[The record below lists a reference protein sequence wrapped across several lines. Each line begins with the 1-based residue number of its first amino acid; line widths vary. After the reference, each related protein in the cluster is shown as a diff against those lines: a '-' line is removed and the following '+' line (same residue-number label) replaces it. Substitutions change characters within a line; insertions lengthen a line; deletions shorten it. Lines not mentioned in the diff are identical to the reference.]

1 VGAMSAAD
9 DVEGVEASQGRQHHS
24 KRGGTCHAWRP

>member
-1 VGAMSAAD
+1 VAAMAAAD
-9 DVEGVEASQGRQHHS
+9 DVEGVEASQGRQHHG